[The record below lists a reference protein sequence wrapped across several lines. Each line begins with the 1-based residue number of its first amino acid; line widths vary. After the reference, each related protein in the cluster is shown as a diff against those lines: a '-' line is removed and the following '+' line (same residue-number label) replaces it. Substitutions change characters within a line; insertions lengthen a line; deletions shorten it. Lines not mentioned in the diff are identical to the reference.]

1 MASSIPSP
9 LGPSSPRAP
18 RAPKPWSTQKPPQSP
33 ELPEPLSIEAPP
45 SPQSAEE
52 GYQKDLVPTRIW
64 TADPW
69 VMRPVW

>member
-1 MASSIPSP
+1 MPNSIKIGWIEYLLNIYS
-9 LGPSSPRAP
+9 LQG
-18 RAPKPWSTQKPPQSP
+18 
-33 ELPEPLSIEAPP
+33 SIAD
-45 SPQSAEE
+45 SQSAEE